1 MGALSSMD
9 ELPTYRQD
17 NPQQR
22 PVDRLFLMLASCYGR
37 HWLDMWAGVDINEV
51 KDQWEQG
58 LKGVTVGQ
66 VRDALDYC
74 ADGGQKFP
82 PTLPEFK
89 NICHQMKKP
98 EVVRALP
105 RKFTAEDQLKNHT
118 KMQEAMAHLG
128 GAKGNR
134 DWARKILERQKRG
147 EALPDIAIRFAHEAL
162 GTTVEASHE

>member
-37 HWLDMWAGVDINEV
+37 HWLDMWAGVDINE
-51 KDQWEQG
+51 
-58 LKGVTVGQ
+58 
-66 VRDALDYC
+66 
-74 ADGGQKFP
+74 GQKFP

-89 NICHQMKKP
+89 NICNQMKKP
-98 EVVRALP
+98 EVARALP

-128 GAKGNR
+128 GAKGNK
-134 DWARKILERQKRG
+134 DWARKIIERQRRG
-147 EALPDIAIRFAHEAL
+147 ENLPDFAIRVAHEAL
-162 GTTVEASHE
+162 GKAVEVEA